1 MRADGTRREDLLAE
15 MERSSRARV
24 SDAKARASEAELR
37 ARCADLAAPP
47 GLRLEDEGFDLIAE
61 VKRRAPSAGALAAR
75 DASAETIVARARA
88 YVGAGAVA
96 VSVLTEP
103 SRFDGSLADLEA
115 VAAAIDAPAMRK
127 DFLVDPYQLV
137 EARAAGAGGALL
149 IVRMLDDVRLDEM
162 LDACGEL
169 GLFALVEAFDARDL
183 MRAGAL
189 LATRG
194 VDADAPVLVGL
205 NARDLST
212 LEVDPTR
219 FDELRAAFPRG
230 YHAVAESGLASA
242 EEASRVARAGYRLA
256 LVGSALMRAD
266 DPAAL
271 VSAMIE
277 AGRCA

>member
-15 MERSSRARV
+15 MERSSRARA
-24 SDAKARASEAELR
+24 SEAKARVPERELR
-37 ARCADLAAPP
+37 ARCADLPAPP
-47 GLRLEDEGFDLIAE
+47 ALRLEDEGFDLIAE
-61 VKRRAPSAGALAAR
+61 VKRRAPSAGALEAR

-88 YVGAGAVA
+88 YVDAGAVA

-115 VAAAIDAPAMRK
+115 VAAAIEAPTMRK
-127 DFLVDPYQLV
+127 DFLVDPYQLA

-162 LDACGEL
+162 LDACREL
-169 GLFALVEAFDARDL
+169 GLFALVEAFDAIDL

-189 LATRG
+189 LATRAS
-194 VDADAPVLVGL
+194 VADAPVLVGL

-212 LEVDPTR
+212 LEVDPSR

-271 VSAMIE
+271 AAAMIE
-277 AGRCA
+277 AGR